1 MRDVGRVKNKFELKL
16 DSTRAF
22 YLFAGLA
29 AYTALIFVT
38 GVVVGRS
45 RRPEPPPQASM
56 GLPGPTPTS
65 SLPKIEERLGA
76 AQPAPTEEPEIPLG
90 FYENLEEGSGPN
102 SLTGSMKGTARTPT
116 PAPTKTPTPA
126 PANTATPEPVASAQA
141 AAPTPAATAAA
152 GGASRP
158 AGSGAY
164 TVQVIAYN
172 ERTQA
177 DAAVASLKSKGF
189 DAYAMTAQIPGKG
202 TIHRVRVGRFST
214 RADAESAAATLASTG
229 MKPLVVSYE

>member
-29 AYTALIFVT
+29 AYTALIFVA

-45 RRPEPPPQASM
+45 RRPEPPQASM
-56 GLPGPTPTS
+56 ALPEASPAP
-65 SLPKIEERLGA
+65 SLPKIEERLAA

-102 SLTGSMKGTARTPT
+102 SLTGAIKG
-116 PAPTKTPTPA
+116 PAKTPTPA
-126 PANTATPEPVASAQA
+126 PVRTATPAPVKTAAPVAAATTPAA
-141 AAPTPAATAAA
+141 AAPTAEPAATAAA
-152 GGASRP
+152 SRP
-158 AGSGAY
+158 AGAGSY

-177 DAAVASLKSKGF
+177 EQAVASLKSKGF

-202 TIHRVRVGRFST
+202 TIHRVRVGRYAT
-214 RADAESAAATLASTG
+214 RADAESAAATLAGTG
-229 MKPLVVSYE
+229 AKPLVVSYE